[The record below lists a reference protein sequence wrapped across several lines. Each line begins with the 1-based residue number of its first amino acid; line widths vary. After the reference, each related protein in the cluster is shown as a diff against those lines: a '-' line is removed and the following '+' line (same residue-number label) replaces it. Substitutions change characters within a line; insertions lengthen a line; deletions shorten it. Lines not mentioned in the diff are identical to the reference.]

1 MIKTYHLKTIA
12 FWYFEKT
19 APDSFTH
26 LILLLQELAEAML
39 KREHPIYFMPKVN
52 LLEGVTN
59 DEETMDLFEKV
70 NQLSTNCA
78 AITKTV
84 QKLSKITLNTAFQ
97 DVIRDFVLVWEST
110 KQAENSDV
118 QLSEKSEIKYK
129 YLPTIA
135 AKFCLFFTN
144 ASRLSLIQDKTLTST
159 LRHDLGKIH
168 YDKCLSCI
176 VNIIDAIVNELKL
189 GNVTNTCITYGVSFT
204 FENKLYNNKH
214 KKL

>member
-1 MIKTYHLKTIA
+1 VIKTYHLKTIA

-118 QLSEKSEIKYK
+118 QLSEKSENKVQIFAYYCSQVLSFFYK
-129 YLPTIA
+129 CVA
-135 AKFCLFFTN
+135 
-144 ASRLSLIQDKTLTST
+144 
-159 LRHDLGKIH
+159 
-168 YDKCLSCI
+168 
-176 VNIIDAIVNELKL
+176 
-189 GNVTNTCITYGVSFT
+189 T
-204 FENKLYNNKH
+204 FLDPG
-214 KKL
+214 